1 MHSEKDSPI
10 SDAGADGL
18 ENSQEITLNWL
29 LELDR
34 DEPQEKLF
42 VVDCKQPVD
51 TKLSAFETEVAAR
64 PMMRGRAGA
73 DEFDSYV
80 GEEIVISSEGASSDI
95 YSSTESQDA
104 LEDSSI
110 EEAMALDFSRS
121 DGDDELDELAHL
133 EISDGDDILC
143 LEDNDDIGETYFIAK
158 RVKRDGAVVA
168 ASEHVQ
174 SVSTSPDPAPVAQAT
189 EPQPILEDSLELT
202 LDLTPEIEVQEA
214 LVSAPNQGLE
224 EPRIMGELNLN
235 QDDAEEL
242 HVEME
247 LNDVPDEVLELELP
261 NDLNLDLDGYITSVA
276 APVDDQ
282 AFDDYLVAGSQ
293 LLGGSDD
300 IPELPVAN
308 EEGVVFADLGA
319 GPQSDDYADYH
330 EDFQAVVGFD
340 DDTTAAI
347 TPLIASLMGNVESQI
362 KQRLIDSGRAVD
374 SVEAQIIIAVDE
386 SSRSE
391 AQSQGFAPVAELV
404 DTLPEEVAALQ
415 ADHLSAIYL
424 LLLDTDSGE
433 ACNNLLQESAVV
445 HDGVERPAKPIPG
458 APRLEIV
465 ESIVFT
471 DDIFDTDVSDAAL
484 EMQSIE
490 LPDDIDAVFEDFSA
504 PSEGTDDIFGLE
516 IEELSSTPDAE
527 ELKEFAAL
535 QVADEAQPAGSHSL
549 AAAKASQLLDVATQ
563 LQQLELVAAQATAQI
578 HEQLLAVRQQLVSSD
593 ESCET
598 ILDTKLRE
606 GISGVAGL
614 VDAAKLVHSQAS
626 ALLNEQAAAIVA
638 IERAVVEAEQAP
650 DQLAADTALTDEAVV
665 EEADIAP
672 YDDSFLALVVD
683 DSRTQRMVATSQLET
698 VGIQTA
704 TAENGAVAIDWL
716 SSSARLPDVI
726 LLDVEM
732 PVKDGIQTLREIRKS
747 SRYDQTPVIMIT
759 SRTGIKHR
767 SLAEQAGCNG
777 YMGKPFNFRNLIG
790 QINELTGDQIELS

>member
-51 TKLSAFETEVAAR
+51 TKLSAFEAEVAAR

-168 ASEHVQ
+168 ASEHAQ
-174 SVSTSPDPAPVAQAT
+174 SVSTSPDPAPVAQAS
-189 EPQPILEDSLELT
+189 EPEPALEDSLELT
-202 LDLTPEIEVQEA
+202 LDLTPEIEVQES
-214 LVSAPNQGLE
+214 LVSAPNQDLD

-235 QDDAEEL
+235 QVDVEEL
-242 HVEME
+242 HLELE
-247 LNDVPDEVLELELP
+247 LNDEPDEVLELELP
-261 NDLNLDLDGYITSVA
+261 NDLDGYITNVT
-276 APVDDQ
+276 APADDQ
-282 AFDDYLVAGSQ
+282 AFDDYLVAGSH

-300 IPELPVAN
+300 IPDLPVSN
-308 EEGVVFADLGA
+308 EQGVVFADLGA

-347 TPLIASLMGNVESQI
+347 TPLIASLMGDVEAQI
-362 KQRLIDSGRAVD
+362 QQRLDDSGQASD

-386 SSRSE
+386 SSRGE

-404 DTLPEEVAALQ
+404 DTLPDEVAALQ
-415 ADHLSAIYL
+415 PDHLGAIYL
-424 LLLDTDSGE
+424 LLLNTDSGE
-433 ACNNLLQESAVV
+433 TCNNLLQESPVV
-445 HDGVERPAKPIPG
+445 QDGPESPAKPVSS

-465 ESIVFT
+465 ESIVFK

-484 EMQSIE
+484 AMQSIE
-490 LPDDIDAVFEDFSA
+490 LPDDIDAVFDDFSA
-504 PSEGTDDIFGLE
+504 PSESTDDIFGLE
-516 IEELSSTPDAE
+516 IEELSSTPDGD
-527 ELKEFAAL
+527 ELNEFVAL
-535 QVADEAQPAGSHSL
+535 QVADDAEPTGSQTI
-549 AAAKASQLLDVATQ
+549 AAVKATQLLDLANQ
-563 LQQLELVAAQATAQI
+563 LQQLESVAAQATAQI
-578 HEQLLAVRQQLVSSD
+578 HEQLLSVRQQLVSSD
-593 ESCET
+593 ESCEQ

-606 GISGVAGL
+606 GITGVAGL
-614 VDAAKLVHSQAS
+614 VDASKLVHSQAS
-626 ALLNEQAAAIVA
+626 ALLNEQAAAIGA
-638 IERAVVEAEQAP
+638 IERAVVEAEQEP
-650 DQLAADTALTDEAVV
+650 SQSAADEAVI
-665 EEADIAP
+665 EEATIAP